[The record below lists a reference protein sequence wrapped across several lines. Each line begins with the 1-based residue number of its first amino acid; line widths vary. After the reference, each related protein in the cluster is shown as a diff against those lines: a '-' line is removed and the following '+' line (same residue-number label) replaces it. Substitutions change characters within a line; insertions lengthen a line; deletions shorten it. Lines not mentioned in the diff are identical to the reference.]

1 MNFASDSEGFIDI
14 DAMKAI
20 INGGFEASG
29 GKLSIDLFKNSGGIM
44 SLLVK
49 PITLTITK
57 SDIDG
62 LMREIEQ
69 NSIED
74 VRLSNENNNNTPVQ
88 ASL

>member
-1 MNFASDSEGFIDI
+1 MNFASDSEGFIDV

-29 GKLSIDLFKNSGGIM
+29 GKLSIDVFKNRGGII

-62 LMREIEQ
+62 LMHEIEQ
-69 NSIED
+69 NSIEG
-74 VRLSNENNNNTPVQ
+74 VRLSNESNNNTHV
-88 ASL
+88 

>member
-1 MNFASDSEGFIDI
+1 
-14 DAMKAI
+14 MKAI

-29 GKLSIDLFKNSGGIM
+29 GKLSIDLFKNSGGII
-44 SLLVK
+44 SLLVR

-62 LMREIEQ
+62 LMHEIEQ

-74 VRLSNENNNNTPVQ
+74 VRLSNESSNKTPV
-88 ASL
+88 

>member
-1 MNFASDSEGFIDI
+1 MNFASDSEGFIDV

-29 GKLSIDLFKNSGGIM
+29 GKLSIDLFKNSSGIV
-44 SLLVK
+44 SLLVR

-62 LMREIEQ
+62 LMHEIEQ
-69 NSIED
+69 NSIEG
-74 VRLSNENNNNTPVQ
+74 VRLSNESSNNTHV
-88 ASL
+88 

>member
-1 MNFASDSEGFIDI
+1 
-14 DAMKAI
+14 MKAI

-29 GKLSIDLFKNSGGIM
+29 GKLSIDLFKSNGGIM
-44 SLLVK
+44 SLLVR

-62 LMREIEQ
+62 LMHEIEQ

-74 VRLSNENNNNTPVQ
+74 VRLSNESSNKTPV
-88 ASL
+88 

>member
-29 GKLSIDLFKNSGGIM
+29 GKLSIDLFKNSGGII
-44 SLLVK
+44 SLLVR

-62 LMREIEQ
+62 LMHEIEQ
-69 NSIED
+69 NSIEN
-74 VRLSNENNNNTPVQ
+74 VRLSNESSNNTHV
-88 ASL
+88 

>member
-29 GKLSIDLFKNSGGIM
+29 GKLSIDLFKNSGGII
-44 SLLVK
+44 SLLVR

-62 LMREIEQ
+62 LMHEIEQ

-74 VRLSNENNNNTPVQ
+74 VRLSNESSNKTPV
-88 ASL
+88 

>member
-1 MNFASDSEGFIDI
+1 MNFAADSEGFIDI
-14 DAMKAI
+14 DAMKTI

-29 GKLSIDLFKNSGGIM
+29 GKLSIDLFKNSGGII
-44 SLLVK
+44 SLLVR

-62 LMREIEQ
+62 LMHEIEQ

-74 VRLSNENNNNTPVQ
+74 VRLSNESSNKTPV
-88 ASL
+88 

>member
-1 MNFASDSEGFIDI
+1 MNFASDSEGFIDV

-29 GKLSIDLFKNSGGIM
+29 GKLSIDLFKNSGGII
-44 SLLVK
+44 SLLVR

-62 LMREIEQ
+62 LMHEIEQ
-69 NSIED
+69 NSIEG
-74 VRLSNENNNNTPVQ
+74 VRLSNESSNNTHV
-88 ASL
+88 

>member
-29 GKLSIDLFKNSGGIM
+29 GKLSIDLFKSNGGIM
-44 SLLVK
+44 SLLVR

-62 LMREIEQ
+62 LMHEIEQ

-74 VRLSNENNNNTPVQ
+74 VRLSNESSNNTHV
-88 ASL
+88 

>member
-14 DAMKAI
+14 DVMKAI

-29 GKLSIDLFKNSGGIM
+29 GKLSIDLFKNSGGIV
-44 SLLVK
+44 SLLVR

-62 LMREIEQ
+62 LMHEIEQ
-69 NSIED
+69 NSIEG
-74 VRLSNENNNNTPVQ
+74 VRLSNESSNNTHV
-88 ASL
+88 

>member
-1 MNFASDSEGFIDI
+1 
-14 DAMKAI
+14 MKAI

-29 GKLSIDLFKNSGGIM
+29 GKLSIDLFKNNGGII
-44 SLLVK
+44 SLLVR

-62 LMREIEQ
+62 LMHEIEQ

-74 VRLSNENNNNTPVQ
+74 VRLSNESSNKTPV
-88 ASL
+88 

>member
-20 INGGFEASG
+20 INSGFEASG
-29 GKLSIDLFKNSGGIM
+29 GKLSIDLFKNSGGII
-44 SLLVK
+44 SLLVR

-62 LMREIEQ
+62 LMHEIEQ

-74 VRLSNENNNNTPVQ
+74 VRLSNESSNNTPV
-88 ASL
+88 

>member
-44 SLLVK
+44 SLLVR

-62 LMREIEQ
+62 LMHEIEQ

-74 VRLSNENNNNTPVQ
+74 VRLSNESSNNTHV
-88 ASL
+88 

>member
-29 GKLSIDLFKNSGGIM
+29 GKLSIDLFKNSGGII
-44 SLLVK
+44 SLLVR

-62 LMREIEQ
+62 LMHEIEQ

-74 VRLSNENNNNTPVQ
+74 VRLSNESSNNTHV
-88 ASL
+88 

>member
-29 GKLSIDLFKNSGGIM
+29 GKLSIDLFKNSGGII
-44 SLLVK
+44 SLLVR

-62 LMREIEQ
+62 LMHEIEQ

-74 VRLSNENNNNTPVQ
+74 VRLSNESSNNTPV
-88 ASL
+88 

>member
-1 MNFASDSEGFIDI
+1 MNFASDSEGFIDV

-29 GKLSIDLFKNSGGIM
+29 GKLSIDLFKNSGGII
-44 SLLVK
+44 SLLVR

-62 LMREIEQ
+62 LMHEIEQ

-74 VRLSNENNNNTPVQ
+74 VRLSNESSNKTPV
-88 ASL
+88 

>member
-29 GKLSIDLFKNSGGIM
+29 GKLSIDLFKSNGGIM
-44 SLLVK
+44 SLLVR

-62 LMREIEQ
+62 LMHEIEQ

-74 VRLSNENNNNTPVQ
+74 VRLSNESNNNTHV
-88 ASL
+88 

>member
-29 GKLSIDLFKNSGGIM
+29 GKLSIDLFKNSGGII
-44 SLLVK
+44 SLLVR

-62 LMREIEQ
+62 LMHEIEQ

-74 VRLSNENNNNTPVQ
+74 VRLSNESSNNIPV
-88 ASL
+88 

>member
-62 LMREIEQ
+62 LMHEIEQ

-74 VRLSNENNNNTPVQ
+74 VRLSNENNNNTPV
-88 ASL
+88 

>member
-1 MNFASDSEGFIDI
+1 MNFASDSEGFIDV

-29 GKLSIDLFKNSGGIM
+29 GKLSIDLFKNSGGII
-44 SLLVK
+44 SLLVR

-62 LMREIEQ
+62 LMHEIEQ

-74 VRLSNENNNNTPVQ
+74 VRLSNESSNNTHV
-88 ASL
+88 

>member
-1 MNFASDSEGFIDI
+1 MNFASDSEGFIDV

-29 GKLSIDLFKNSGGIM
+29 GKLSIDLFKNSGGIV
-44 SLLVK
+44 SLLVR

-62 LMREIEQ
+62 LMHEIEQ
-69 NSIED
+69 NSIEG
-74 VRLSNENNNNTPVQ
+74 VRLSNESSNNTHV
-88 ASL
+88 

>member
-1 MNFASDSEGFIDI
+1 MNFAADSEGFIDI

-29 GKLSIDLFKNSGGIM
+29 GKLSIDLFKSNSGIM
-44 SLLVK
+44 SLLVR

-62 LMREIEQ
+62 LMHEIEQ

-74 VRLSNENNNNTPVQ
+74 VRLSNESSNKTPV
-88 ASL
+88 